1 MQPIYEA
8 PELTL
13 IGGADEVVLGTPL
26 GSGDYLNMNASLD
39 FEFEQD

>member
-1 MQPIYEA
+1 MQRQYEA

-13 IGGADEVVLGTPL
+13 IGQADEVVLGLPA
-26 GSGDYLNMNASLD
+26 GADDFPGVAAAD

>member
-1 MQPIYEA
+1 MERKYEA

-13 IGGADEVVLGTPL
+13 IGEADEVVLGV
-26 GSGDYLNMNASLD
+26 GDGISDFPNETAAD

>member
-1 MQPIYEA
+1 MNEKYEA

-13 IGGADEVVLGTPL
+13 IGEASEVVLGVN
-26 GSGDYLNMNASLD
+26 GVSGDLGMQTEGD

>member
-1 MQPIYEA
+1 MQNQFEA

-13 IGGADEVVLGTPL
+13 IGEASEVVMGT
-26 GSGDYLNMNASLD
+26 GDGGFDLPHESAPD